1 MVIIDENFGVIRV
14 KGEKEKVLAEI
25 TYLIHQFL
33 EEEAFDKFELLISI
47 MTAFL
52 ERNQVEK
59 LLNKIKKNNPKNIKE
74 AEKTL
79 DDLFNAFKETFERR

>member
-25 TYLIHQFL
+25 TYLIHQLL

-52 ERNQVEK
+52 ERN
-59 LLNKIKKNNPKNIKE
+59 
-74 AEKTL
+74 
-79 DDLFNAFKETFERR
+79 